1 MTAGP
6 RLPEAESPRSRGLL
20 IAVIILL
27 IAVIALAVALI
38 ITLTGDDDADAP
50 DVPVIGVTDPAP
62 TAPGDGSSSDDSADD
77 ATPDTAPPAPQPPSA
92 AAPTGPSEAELEESR
107 QVLLGEQNRDPDD
120 RYALGDV
127 DADIVIVQY
136 ADYRCGYCA
145 QWHVEV
151 SDALEPYIESGQV
164 RFEYR
169 DHPVLG
175 DASVYAALAARAAGN
190 QGLFWE
196 YGDALYKDAYSGVG
210 PRYDGAYFIEVAE
223 RVGVED
229 IDAFTADLTD
239 GDAYTEI
246 MASRS
251 RALALGITGTPTFIV
266 HDTLV
271 PGAIDEEQFLA
282 LVESR
287 LA

>member
-20 IAVIILL
+20 ITVIILL
-27 IAVIALAVALI
+27 VAVVALAVALVI
-38 ITLTGDDDADAP
+38 ALTGNDDADAP
-50 DVPVIGVTDPAP
+50 DAPIIGVTDPAP
-62 TAPGDGSSSDDSADD
+62 TAPGDGSADVS
-77 ATPDTAPPAPQPPSA
+77 PDTAPPAPQPPPEA
-92 AAPTGPSEAELEESR
+92 TPTGPSEAELEESR
-107 QVLLGEQNRDPDD
+107 QVLLGEQHRDPDD

-127 DADIVIVQY
+127 DAEIVIVQY

-151 SDALEPYIESGQV
+151 SDALDPYIESGQV

-190 QGLFWE
+190 QDLFWE
-196 YGDALYKDAYSGVG
+196 YGDALYQDAYNGVG
-210 PRYDGAYFIEVAE
+210 PRYDGTYFIEVAE

-251 RALALGITGTPTFIV
+251 RALALGISGTPTFIV

-271 PGAIDEEQFLA
+271 PGALDEEQFLA
-282 LVESR
+282 LVESK

>member
-1 MTAGP
+1 MTTAGP

-20 IAVIILL
+20 ITVIVLL
-27 IAVIALAVALI
+27 IAVIALAVALV
-38 ITLTGDDDADAP
+38 ITLTGDDEANAPDAP
-50 DVPVIGVTDPAP
+50 IIGATDPAP
-62 TAPGDGSSSDDSADD
+62 TAPGDGSADDDSADMS
-77 ATPDTAPPAPQPPSA
+77 PPAPQPPA
-92 AAPTGPSEAELEESR
+92 EAAPTGPSEPELEESR
-107 QVLLGEQNRDPDD
+107 QVLLSEQHRDPDD

-196 YGDALYKDAYSGVG
+196 YGDALYQDAYNGVG
-210 PRYDGAYFIEVAE
+210 AQYDGAYFIEVAE

-246 MASRS
+246 MESRS